1 MATHAAFLRGINL
14 GNRRRV
20 KNEQLRDA
28 FEQAGFEDVATFRAS
43 GNVVLR
49 AEEGLD
55 DSEVRARAETG
66 LADALGFEVA
76 VFVRSVAELAAIAA
90 REPFSKKELAASS
103 GKQQV
108 ALLPSRP
115 AAPARRK
122 ALALASEADRLAVEG
137 SELHWLPRDRMSD
150 SELDLRAL
158 ESLLGPWTMRTKGT
172 IEQIAARHCGG

>member
-14 GNRRRV
+14 GKRRRV
-20 KNEQLRDA
+20 TNEQLRDA
-28 FEQAGFEDVATFRAS
+28 FEAAGFEDVATFRAS

-49 AEEGLD
+49 AEQGLD
-55 DSEVRARAETG
+55 DAEVGARAEAA

-76 VFVRSVAELAAIAA
+76 VFVRSVDELTAIAA
-90 REPFSKKELAASS
+90 REPFSKKELAAST

-108 ALLPSRP
+108 ALLPRKP
-115 AAPARRK
+115 AAATRRK
-122 ALALASEADRLAVEG
+122 AIALASDADRLAVEG
-137 SELHWLPRDRMSD
+137 RELHWLPRGGMSD

-158 ESLLGPWTMRTKGT
+158 ESLLGPWTMRTMGT